1 MTTSALLLHVRRSL
15 GRTAFPF
22 LLVLVVLNTLLR
34 PMGWRY
40 EPMWAV
46 YQYNFTVMLLGPLL
60 AGVAAWEGHRLSRAA
75 PFLSAHHRPL
85 AILTAAWAALLAW
98 SAAAFLLGLALVLG
112 VVTWAGPLPTLGLP
126 ELLTPLPALAL
137 LGLAC
142 AVGLAAGWLSGGG
155 GKIAAPMTAIV
166 VFLAFLLLYSGDLSE
181 FVMVG
186 GATSSLV
193 GLQPKAGT
201 QTTQVAFYAAAT
213 LLTLLAAAWSAALH
227 HRRPRHLIAATA
239 AATLCVLSAGQL
251 ASADPLYLE
260 ARPGDV
266 RCHGTRPEICLGR
279 GYAAYEPQL
288 RARLTPLVTAMA
300 ELDLPAPASFRQ
312 DALRSSTDTGQ
323 LSPDTVKG
331 DSELLLDMFLGT
343 YYGSD
348 CAIEPGTPME
358 RHHANA
364 RHWLAAAVGA
374 PTYEDPLVDPRL
386 TSTSNSAAE
395 RISVARAAFQG
406 LAACEG

>member
-1 MTTSALLLHVRRSL
+1 MTTSALLLHLRRSL

-22 LLVLVVLNTLLR
+22 LVGLVVLNTLLR

-85 AILTAAWAALLAW
+85 AMLAAAWAALLAW
-98 SAAAFLLGLALVLG
+98 SCAAFLLGLALVLG
-112 VVTWAGPLPTLGLP
+112 VVAGAGTLPSLGLP

-142 AVGLAAGWLSGGG
+142 AIGLAAGWLSGEG
-155 GKIAAPMTAIV
+155 GKVAAPMVAIA
-166 VFLAFLLLYSGDLSE
+166 VFLVFLLLYSGDLSE

-193 GLQPKAGT
+193 GLRPKAGT
-201 QTTQVAFYAAAT
+201 QGTQIAFYAAAT
-213 LLTLLAAAWSAALH
+213 LLALLAAAWSAALH
-227 HRRPRHLIAATA
+227 HLRPRHVLTA
-239 AATLCVLSAGQL
+239 AATAVLCALSAGHL

-266 RCHGTRPEICLGR
+266 RCHGTQPEICLGR
-279 GYAAYEPQL
+279 GYATYEPQL
-288 RARLTPLVTAMA
+288 RAKLTPMVTAMTR
-300 ELDLPAPASFRQ
+300 LDLPAPAAFRQ
-312 DALRSSTDTGQ
+312 DALRSSTNTGQ

-331 DSELLLDMFLGT
+331 DRELLLDMFLGT
-343 YYGSD
+343 YYGST
-348 CAIEPGTPME
+348 CAIEPGSPME
-358 RHHANA
+358 RHHVNA
-364 RHWLAAAVGA
+364 RYWLAAAAGV
-374 PTYEDPLVDPRL
+374 PTYEDPLLDPRL
-386 TSTSNSAAE
+386 TSGSAPE

-406 LAACEG
+406 LAACDG